1 MKNIR
6 TLAIASIF
14 MAMITL
20 VTMYGMVPIAQGYL
34 NLGDA
39 IIMLIATVL
48 PAPLVFLIG
57 GLASGLADVLVG
69 YGQYAPF
76 TFIIKGLEGVLIAV
90 LFMSMKKPWR
100 YVIPFLVA
108 AAWIAIGYAL
118 TDAFLYQSWQVGLTS
133 LGYNLFQGVTS
144 AMIAMGL
151 VRSIYPIL
159 SKLWK
164 N

>member
-1 MKNIR
+1 MRNIR
-6 TLAIASIF
+6 TLAVASIF

-57 GLASGLADVLVG
+57 GLASGLADVLLG

-76 TFIIKGLEGVLIAV
+76 TFIIKGLEGALIAV
-90 LFMSMKKPWR
+90 LFVSMKKPWR
-100 YVIPFLVA
+100 YVVPFVIA
-108 AAWIAIGYAL
+108 AIWIAVGYAL
-118 TDAFLYQSWQVGLTS
+118 TDAFIYQSWEIGLTS
-133 LGYNLFQGVTS
+133 LGYNLFQGSTS